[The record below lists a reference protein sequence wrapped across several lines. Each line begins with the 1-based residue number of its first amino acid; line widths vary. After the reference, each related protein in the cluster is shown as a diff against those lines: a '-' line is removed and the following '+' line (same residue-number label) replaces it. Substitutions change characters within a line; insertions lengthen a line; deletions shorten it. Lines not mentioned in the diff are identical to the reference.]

1 MYIQHV
7 SVHAG
12 EVDFNIAIQLEV
24 AKAEKGRAY
33 LVFFESE
40 ARLQEWKDSEYGKR
54 IPPEIID
61 SIKSDTLNINLKVR
75 KATRSG
81 NITLLSREHGRGLD
95 FHCTDKTV
103 EDQGGIHVIQ
113 TFLSEEFSEEIQ
125 IRGRTVNVYARA
137 RVCVCVCARVCV
149 RVCVCVCVRESVCV
163 CVCPQ
168 RLQVY
173 S

>member
-1 MYIQHV
+1 MHT
-7 SVHAG
+7 G
-12 EVDFNIAIQLEV
+12 EDDFNNVIELEV
-24 AKAEKGRAY
+24 AKAKEGRAY

-40 ARLQEWKDSEYGKR
+40 ARLQEWKDSDYGKR
-54 IPPEIID
+54 IPAGIID

-103 EDQGGIHVIQ
+103 EDLGGIHVIQ

-125 IRGRTVNVYARA
+125 IRGRTVNVCVRARA
-137 RVCVCVCARVCV
+137 CVFV
-149 RVCVCVCVRESVCV
+149 SV
-163 CVCPQ
+163 
-168 RLQVY
+168 
-173 S
+173 